1 VVLVG
6 AGFGGL
12 YAAQALK
19 RAPVDLTVI
28 DRRQLSSVPAVV
40 ISSGHRRPVAGRDRF
55 AVAARAEP
63 AEDTRVWMAEAR
75 DIDVERRRVR
85 LDGGEAAYDTLVL
98 APGWSS
104 RHYFSHDDW
113 APLAPGLKTM
123 EDATE
128 IRRRILLAF

>member
-1 VVLVG
+1 
-6 AGFGGL
+6 
-12 YAAQALK
+12 
-19 RAPVDLTVI
+19 
-28 DRRQLSSVPAVV
+28 
-40 ISSGHRRPVAGRDRF
+40 
-55 AVAARAEP
+55 
-63 AEDTRVWMAEAR
+63 MAEAR

>member
-1 VVLVG
+1 
-6 AGFGGL
+6 
-12 YAAQALK
+12 
-19 RAPVDLTVI
+19 
-28 DRRQLSSVPAVV
+28 
-40 ISSGHRRPVAGRDRF
+40 
-55 AVAARAEP
+55 
-63 AEDTRVWMAEAR
+63 MAEAR

-113 APLAPGLKTM
+113 APLAPGLKTR